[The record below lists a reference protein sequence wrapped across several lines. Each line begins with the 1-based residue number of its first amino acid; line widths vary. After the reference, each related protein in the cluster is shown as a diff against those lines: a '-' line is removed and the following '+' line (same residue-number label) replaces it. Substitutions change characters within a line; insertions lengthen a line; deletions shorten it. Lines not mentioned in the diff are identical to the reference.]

1 MGILPKFIDNA
12 AGKPAQA
19 VGDTLTDL
27 WKLGIGNHVS
37 LWSRKQ
43 EFRHKQNFEDYVYK
57 VQNKTQVIPEE
68 FLKEPEL
75 NIVGPAIEASKFY
88 IDSEQLREMF
98 ANLISSTI
106 DSRKFSKVHPSFVE
120 IIKQLSPL
128 DAAILINFKQFQQL
142 PAIRV
147 DASKNDAGTYVVI
160 QQHILN
166 FKDQVDYK
174 AQASSISNLQRVGLL
189 AVDYSVRSGNP
200 EYYDYISSHPVL
212 EEANQRLIEIRDV
225 DPEFTKLDFKK
236 GICTKTPLCEDFIEI
251 CL

>member
-12 AGKPAQA
+12 ASKPAQA

-27 WKLGIGNHVS
+27 WNLGIGNHVS
-37 LWSRKQ
+37 LWSKKQ
-43 EFRHKQNFEDYVYK
+43 ELRHKHNFEDYVYK
-57 VQNKTQVIPEE
+57 VQNKTQDIPEE

-75 NIVGPAIEASKFY
+75 NIIGPAIEASKFY

-128 DAAILINFKQFQQL
+128 DASILVNFKQSNQF

-147 DASKNDAGTYVVI
+147 DASNVEGNYVVI
-160 QQHILN
+160 QQHILDFN
-166 FKDQVDYK
+166 EDKVKYK
-174 AQASSISNLQRVGLL
+174 AYASSISNLQRVGLL
-189 AVDYSVRSGNP
+189 AVDYSVRYGEL

-212 EEANQRLIEIRDV
+212 EEANKMLIELRDIN
-225 DPEFTKLDFKK
+225 PKFTKLDFKK
-236 GICTKTPLCEDFIEI
+236 GICTRTPLCEDFIEI